1 MIRKQYYFNKRQ
13 IEIVNLLNN
22 QINENKSLIS
32 RNCILCNG
40 DDYLHLGDT
49 DRYGIK
55 YYTGICKKC
64 GLAQQYLYPN
74 EEFIKL
80 FYEKYYNDLYS
91 FFENPKSRFI
101 SQFNNASYK
110 YDIIKKYINKKFQNN
125 LLEIGCGAGGILSFF
140 QSKGFNCHGIDFEN
154 DHLDYARNKNI
165 KVFSNIENIKEKFD
179 VIILSHV
186 IEHLI
191 SVEEIFTQCKKLLND
206 NGLIYIEVP
215 SLESINKHYYSDLKN
230 FLHIA
235 HVTHFSEKTFMNF
248 VKLHNFEILYL
259 NKDIHSILKYKEQ
272 NEKIINNFADTK
284 KILKMVKISKFFIYP
299 FFHIKNSLKII
310 IKRFFKSL

>member
-55 YYTGICKKC
+55 YYTGICKRC

-91 FFENPKSRFI
+91 FF
-101 SQFNNASYK
+101 
-110 YDIIKKYINKKFQNN
+110 
-125 LLEIGCGAGGILSFF
+125 
-140 QSKGFNCHGIDFEN
+140 
-154 DHLDYARNKNI
+154 
-165 KVFSNIENIKEKFD
+165 
-179 VIILSHV
+179 
-186 IEHLI
+186 
-191 SVEEIFTQCKKLLND
+191 
-206 NGLIYIEVP
+206 
-215 SLESINKHYYSDLKN
+215 
-230 FLHIA
+230 
-235 HVTHFSEKTFMNF
+235 
-248 VKLHNFEILYL
+248 
-259 NKDIHSILKYKEQ
+259 
-272 NEKIINNFADTK
+272 
-284 KILKMVKISKFFIYP
+284 
-299 FFHIKNSLKII
+299 
-310 IKRFFKSL
+310 